1 MVNPAAGPTG
11 GGTRRLTIPG
21 AATLLLPAALGISV
35 ARAATKRLFGS
46 TIPVQLR
53 MSALRVV
60 GGTALAAATLASI
73 PVSAAATSGRAAPT
87 QGGSL
92 GATGDSPAVAYSAAV
107 TQICAGALLF
117 DNAHQ
122 MGTRVRRALDRRR
135 HPSLDRPTPR
145 PRHRRFRP
153 TRAPEHQQP
162 LDRFRTPTRGALR
175 DNLGPHLRH
184 HRRHPH
190 TSTTSHSPETA
201 REAHPCTRHTEAS
214 RTAPRARPP
223 RPRLHRRRLVN
234 RPVPSTSRLGVPS
247 ARSTPPGWGSCSS
260 I

>member
-1 MVNPAAGPTG
+1 MINPAADPTG
-11 GGTRRLTIPG
+11 GGTRRLAIPG

-60 GGTALAAATLASI
+60 GGTALAAAALASI

-92 GATGDSPAVAYSAAV
+92 GATVDTPTVAYSAAV

-122 MGTRVRRALDRRR
+122 MGTRADALSIADDIRASTARRLDRVTAVSV
-135 HPSLDRPTPR
+135 P
-145 PRHRRFRP
+145 
-153 TRAPEHQQP
+153 PELQN
-162 LDRFRTPTRGALR
+162 T
-175 DNLGPHLRH
+175 N
-184 HRRHPH
+184 
-190 TSTTSHSPETA
+190 
-201 REAHPCTRHTEAS
+201 S
-214 RTAPRARPP
+214 RWIDSE
-223 RPRLHRRRLVN
+223 RRLAALYATTWV
-234 RPVPSTSRLGVPS
+234 RIYDTIDATHTPAQRTTLPKRLEKLIHAPDTLKRAARLLELDLHVPDCTG
-247 ARSTPPGWGSCSS
+247 GGS
-260 I
+260 